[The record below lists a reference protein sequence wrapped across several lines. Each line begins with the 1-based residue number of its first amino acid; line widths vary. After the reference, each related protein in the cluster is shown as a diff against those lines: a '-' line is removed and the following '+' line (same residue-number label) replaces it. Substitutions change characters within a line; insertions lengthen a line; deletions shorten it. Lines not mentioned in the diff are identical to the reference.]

1 MSVSMGFSAVN
12 EALDADFMARLPGY
26 HKSRRRGLALL
37 SSILLDVK
45 SANLME
51 LSAALPRDIGS
62 IDHRYQYVSRLLG
75 NSHIDCGAVMRA
87 YAGDVF
93 TRLAARG
100 ETIVL
105 MLDQSHINDT
115 NEVLMLSV
123 RLRDR
128 ALPVAWRVRKT
139 KGNIGFPV
147 QKALLD
153 SVSDWLPDGAN
164 VMLAADRFYGT
175 SRLISWCQAAGWGY
189 RIRLKGNLTLQH
201 QGGELS
207 CGEIAGLLPEGIVN
221 AELYNSGVTTN
232 IGVLQ
237 EGCHAESWII
247 AMDATPGKYTTLDYG
262 MRWGI
267 EAMFSDFKTRGFGI
281 AQSQIKK
288 PDRLE
293 RLILVM
299 AIAMYWA
306 VSSGAMDEKLAAQSG
321 VKRGFKNIADPYVRS
336 LNKGC
341 VSCADASLALQK
353 SRNSGRSG
361 YFEGW

>member
-1 MSVSMGFSAVN
+1 MAVLSGFLGVN
-12 EALDADFMARLPGY
+12 ETIKADFMQRLPGF
-26 HKSRRRGLALL
+26 HKSRCEGLTLL
-37 SSILLDVK
+37 STLLLDVR

-51 LSAALPRDIGS
+51 LSAALPRDIGTK
-62 IDHRYQYVSRLLG
+62 DHRYQYVSRVLA
-75 NSHIDCGAVMRA
+75 NPHIDCAEIMQA

-93 TRLAARG
+93 TRLASNG

-105 MLDQSHINDT
+105 MMDQSHINDGH
-115 NEVLMLSV
+115 EALMISI
-123 RLRDR
+123 RIRDR

-139 KGNIGFPV
+139 KGNIGFAV
-147 QKALLD
+147 QEEVLD
-153 SVSDWLPDGAN
+153 SILDWVPEGADI
-164 VMLAADRFYGT
+164 LLTADRFYGT
-175 SRLISWCQAAGWGY
+175 EKLIHYCQKAGWGY

-207 CGEIAGLLPEGIVN
+207 CGEIKELMPQGLIN
-221 AELYNSGVTTN
+221 AELYGSSVFTN
-232 IGVLQ
+232 IGVLHD
-237 EGCHAESWII
+237 EGHSEPWII
-247 AMDATPGKYTTLDYG
+247 AMDAKPSQYTVLDYG

-306 VSSGAMDEKLAAQSG
+306 VSAGAADEQIVAQSG
-321 VKRGFKNIADPYVRS
+321 EKRGFENP
-336 LNKGC
+336 
-341 VSCADASLALQK
+341 
-353 SRNSGRSG
+353 
-361 YFEGW
+361 

>member
-1 MSVSMGFSAVN
+1 MVVSLGFSGVN
-12 EALDADFMARLPGY
+12 EAIKADFIERLPKF
-26 HKSRRRGLALL
+26 HKSRCEGLTLL
-37 SSILLDVK
+37 SSIVLDVR

-51 LSAALPRDIGS
+51 LSAALPRHIGTK
-62 IDHRYQYVSRLLG
+62 DHRYQYGSRVLS
-75 NSHIDCGAVMRA
+75 NSHIDCAEIMQA

-93 TRLAARG
+93 TRLASNG

-105 MLDQSHINDT
+105 MMDQSHINDGH
-115 NEVLMLSV
+115 EVLMLSV
-123 RLRDR
+123 RMRDR

-139 KGNIGFPV
+139 KGNIGFSL
-147 QKALLD
+147 QKELLD
-153 SVSDWLPDGAN
+153 SIQDWMPEGAD
-164 VMLAADRFYGT
+164 VMLTGDRFYGT
-175 SRLISWCQAAGWGY
+175 ERLIHWCQDAGWGY

-207 CGEIAGLLPEGIVN
+207 CIEIRELMPQGLIN
-221 AELYNSGVTTN
+221 AELYGSGVFTN
-232 IGVLQ
+232 IGVLHDDGHP
-237 EGCHAESWII
+237 EPWII
-247 AMDATPGKYTTLDYG
+247 AMNAKPSQYTVLDYG

-306 VSSGAMDEKLAAQSG
+306 VSTGAADEQIVAESGEKRRFAKPEDHSAPSSNRACG
-321 VKRGFKNIADPYVRS
+321 
-336 LNKGC
+336 
-341 VSCADASLALQK
+341 SCADAS
-353 SRNSGRSG
+353 
-361 YFEGW
+361 